1 MADKAFCEPGI
12 GILELDER
20 GELLSK
26 DKGDRIGSTACRL
39 ETWEVV
45 GGWGVLLGAFL

>member
-1 MADKAFCEPGI
+1 MADKAICELGI
-12 GILELDER
+12 GILELDGR

-26 DKGDRIGSTACRL
+26 DSEDRIGSTACKL